1 MPPEKPKKE
10 DLTAYLDSVKD
21 KVKGRI
27 VMVGKAEVVPV
38 VIDVPARRLDDKLA
52 AERFDPKNPN
62 AGQFGPRNG
71 QPPQQD
77 PPGTM
82 TGQQINQQID
92 EFLLANGAVLRA
104 NDARMGNGR
113 IRAFQ
118 NRTYDIAKVVPT
130 VVLRNEDYGRIARI
144 LADGSK
150 VELEFNIQNKT
161 FPEGATSYNTIAE
174 IPGTDRKDE
183 VVMLGGHLD
192 SWHSATGA
200 TDNAIGCAIMMEA
213 TRILKT
219 LGVKPRRTIRVALW
233 SGEEE
238 GLLGSKAY
246 VKAHFGSFEEPKPEF
261 SKLVAYFNV
270 DSGTGRIRGAG
281 VFGPPQDADILRE
294 ALLPF
299 ADLGIAGAISN
310 KNRRAGGTDS
320 SSFAE
325 AGLPGVGLGQDPIEY
340 FTDTWHTNLDT
351 YERIIEDDVKKDAI
365 EVAAMVYQLSM
376 RDDMLPRFTA
386 ADMPPKPEPPG
397 TQPAATA
404 AGKRRSTACRKR
416 RRSAER
422 SFTGQSA
429 QEIATMFYVAYTKD
443 GADASKRP
451 LSFVYNGGPGS
462 ASLFTHMGMGP
473 KRVTLTADGHGLP
486 APYSVTDNEDSF
498 LDATDLIFID
508 AISTGYSRPAP
519 GENPTQFHGIIQDA
533 NWFADFIYQYITR
546 NERWLSPKFLI
557 GESYGTTRS
566 AELAGVLQERHEIY
580 LNGIVLVSSVAFA
593 NWGADDRFA
602 GMKEKG
608 IARKAMPF
616 LFCRIAAPK
625 TISVI
630 VKQ

>member
-1 MPPEKPKKE
+1 MPKIIRLFAFTVFAALAMAQAQTAVDPDINKKIRAEENDHSQIMHTMHFLTDIYGPRLTGSPNHKAAAEWAIGQMKAWGLQNAHLEPWDFGHPGWMNERASGYIVAPIHDQLTFKVLAWTPGTKGTVTAQVVQIVPPEKPKKE
-10 DLTAYLDSVKD
+10 DLAAYLDTVKD

-38 VIDVPARRLDDKLA
+38 VIDVPARRMDDKQA

-77 PPGTM
+77 PPGTL
-82 TGQQINQQID
+82 TGAQINQQVD

-113 IRAFQ
+113 IRAFN
-118 NRTYDIAKVVPT
+118 NRTFDIAKVVPT

-144 LADGSK
+144 LADGSEAK
-150 VELEFNIQNKT
+150 LEFNIQNKI
-161 FPEGATSYNTIAE
+161 FHEGTTSYNTIAE

-219 LGVKPRRTIRVALW
+219 LGVQPRRTIRVALW

-365 EVAAMVYQLSM
+365 VVAAMVYQLSM
-376 RDDMLPRFTA
+376 RDDMIPRFAA

-397 TQPAATA
+397 TQPATA
-404 AGKRRSTACRKR
+404 AGA
-416 RRSAER
+416 
-422 SFTGQSA
+422 
-429 QEIATMFYVAYTKD
+429 
-443 GADASKRP
+443 
-451 LSFVYNGGPGS
+451 
-462 ASLFTHMGMGP
+462 
-473 KRVTLTADGHGLP
+473 
-486 APYSVTDNEDSF
+486 
-498 LDATDLIFID
+498 
-508 AISTGYSRPAP
+508 
-519 GENPTQFHGIIQDA
+519 
-533 NWFADFIYQYITR
+533 
-546 NERWLSPKFLI
+546 
-557 GESYGTTRS
+557 
-566 AELAGVLQERHEIY
+566 
-580 LNGIVLVSSVAFA
+580 
-593 NWGADDRFA
+593 
-602 GMKEKG
+602 
-608 IARKAMPF
+608 
-616 LFCRIAAPK
+616 AAPAGNAGQPAAGTVSGEPAK
-625 TISVI
+625 AP
-630 VKQ
+630 KK

>member
-1 MPPEKPKKE
+1 LPAKIIRLFAFIACAALAVAQAQSAADPDINKKIRAEENDHSQIMHTMHFLTDIYGPRLTGSPNHKAAAEWAIKQMKDWGLENAHLEPWDFGHPGWANERASGYIVAPIHDQLTFKVLAWTPGTKGTISAQVVQIIPPEKPRKE
-10 DLTAYLDSVKD
+10 DLTAYLNSVKD
-21 KVKGRI
+21 KVKGKI
-27 VMVGKAEVVPV
+27 VLVGKAEVVPV

-62 AGQFGPRNG
+62 AGQFGPRNR

-77 PPGTM
+77 PPGTL
-82 TGQQINQQID
+82 TGQQVNQQID
-92 EFLLANGAVLRA
+92 ELLLANGAVLRA

-118 NRTYDIAKVVPT
+118 NRTYDVAKVVPT

-246 VKAHFGSFEEPKPEF
+246 VKAHFGSFEEPTPEF

-365 EVAAMVYQLSM
+365 VVAAMVYQLSM
-376 RDDMLPRFTA
+376 RDDALPRFTA
-386 ADMPPKPEPPG
+386 ADMPAKPEPPG
-397 TQPAATA
+397 TQPAATEA
-404 AGKRRSTACRKR
+404 ASG
-416 RRSAER
+416 
-422 SFTGQSA
+422 GA
-429 QEIATMFYVAYTKD
+429 QPAA
-443 GADASKRP
+443 
-451 LSFVYNGGPGS
+451 NGGDAQKE
-462 ASLFTHMGMGP
+462 AS
-473 KRVTLTADGHGLP
+473 P
-486 APYSVTDNEDSF
+486 A
-498 LDATDLIFID
+498 
-508 AISTGYSRPAP
+508 
-519 GENPTQFHGIIQDA
+519 
-533 NWFADFIYQYITR
+533 
-546 NERWLSPKFLI
+546 K
-557 GESYGTTRS
+557 
-566 AELAGVLQERHEIY
+566 
-580 LNGIVLVSSVAFA
+580 
-593 NWGADDRFA
+593 
-602 GMKEKG
+602 
-608 IARKAMPF
+608 
-616 LFCRIAAPK
+616 APK
-625 TISVI
+625 
-630 VKQ
+630 K